1 MEELYNRYNEELRPL
16 VSEVEGRLERF
27 EGPLLENL
35 ASQFDYV
42 ALYKFH
48 GDEKYK
54 AKANE
59 YLSKAISNSY
69 LYIIYALMRDIRKFE
84 RRGGLSV
91 MKSQNNTFAD
101 AVEFEKLKK
110 SARQAYKKGLK
121 LEDQLS
127 LEYNKEAY
135 IACSKLEKYT
145 TKYSLEF
152 LGKPSTKILNAL
164 KFLGSV
170 VISVGVPVGIEYL
183 INLFSK

>member
-91 MKSQNNTFAD
+91 MKSQNSTSAD
-101 AVEFEKLKK
+101 AAEFEELRK
-110 SARQAYKKGLK
+110 SAKQAYRKGLK
-121 LEDQLS
+121 LDDLS
-127 LEYNKEAY
+127 ALKLNKKAYEACTKLEYYTYKYSFELLGKSF
-135 IACSKLEKYT
+135 SKL
-145 TKYSLEF
+145 LA
-152 LGKPSTKILNAL
+152 AL
-164 KFLGSV
+164 KII
-170 VISVGVPVGIEYL
+170 ISVGVSVAVSMSADYL
-183 INLFSK
+183 VNLFLI

>member
-1 MEELYNRYNEELRPL
+1 
-16 VSEVEGRLERF
+16 
-27 EGPLLENL
+27 
-35 ASQFDYV
+35 
-42 ALYKFH
+42 
-48 GDEKYK
+48 
-54 AKANE
+54 
-59 YLSKAISNSY
+59 
-69 LYIIYALMRDIRKFE
+69 MRDIKKFE
-84 RRGGLSV
+84 WRGGLSI

-121 LEDQLS
+121 LEDQVS

-152 LGKPSTKILNAL
+152 LGKTSTKILNAL

-170 VISVGVPVGIEYL
+170 VISVGVTVGIEYL